1 MRMRLILLVA
11 VAGLDAVWLLPSQ
24 NVPKIAFENV
34 IERCGITY
42 EMHNSVTPQKHQVE
56 TMLAG
61 VAVFDYNNDG
71 LPDIYFVNGAK
82 LPEMDK
88 SSPAYYNRLYRNNGD
103 GTFTDVTEKAG
114 LQGAGYG
121 MGVATGDYDNDGSED
136 LYIASVNHN
145 QLFHN
150 NGDGTFTDVTARAGV
165 AGVHPKLGKTW
176 GISAGWFDYDN
187 DGMLDLIVINYVH
200 WSVETEPPCKV
211 GEIRAYCS
219 PNSYTGQPN
228 ILYHNNG
235 DGTFTDV
242 SVKSGIDK
250 LIGKGMGVAFAD
262 YDNDGYTDM
271 FISNDTLRNFLL
283 HNNRDGTFSETAIL
297 SGVSYNENGKS
308 IAGMGTDFRDV
319 DNDGQPDIFVAAMV
333 GDTFPL
339 FRNRGRDFADITSSS
354 GVARAT
360 AGITAWGNGIYDL
373 DNDGYKDL
381 FATCASILDNSDEID
396 HLPAKQPNLVLRN
409 LGAARGPVRFADVSK
424 EAGPSFQV
432 PAAHRGVAFGDFNND
447 GKIDAV
453 VVVQNARPE
462 IWMNRSPGGNHWLI
476 LNLVGTRS
484 NRDGLGARVKISPNV
499 GGPQWNHATTA
510 TGFSTS
516 SDKRVHF
523 GLGAATEA
531 RIEIVWPSGI
541 VQGLANVKADQVLT
555 VHEEG
560 AAGPPRARCP
570 IQQLPA
576 GKTALYACSYLR
588 PIATRRAGKSRSF
601 FLPCRIDPPS
611 ARHAR
616 HQTTFGGI
624 T

>member
-1 MRMRLILLVA
+1 MSTRPILGV
-11 VAGLDAVWLLPSQ
+11 VVTGLAAVWLLPSQ
-24 NVPKIAFENV
+24 SEPKIVFENV
-34 IERCGITY
+34 VERSGIAY
-42 EMHNSVTPQKHQVE
+42 RMHNSATPQRHQVE

-82 LPEMDK
+82 LPELDK
-88 SSPAYYNRLYRNNGD
+88 ADPVYHNQLYRNNGD

-114 LQGAGYG
+114 LQGVGYG
-121 MGVATGDYDNDGSED
+121 MGVAVGDYDNDGYED
-136 LYIASVNHN
+136 LYIASVNQN

-150 NGDGTFTDVTARAGV
+150 NGDGTFTDVTAKAGV

-187 DGMLDLIVINYVH
+187 DGLLDLIVINYVN
-200 WSVETEPPCKV
+200 WSLETEPPCKV

-219 PNSYTGQPN
+219 PNSYAGQPN

-235 DGTFTDV
+235 DGTFTDL

-271 FISNDTLRNFLL
+271 FISNDTFRNFLL

-297 SGVSYNENGKS
+297 SGVAYNENGKS
-308 IAGMGTDFRDV
+308 IAGMGADFRDI
-319 DNDGQPDIFVAAMV
+319 DNDGRPDIFVAAMV
-333 GDTFPL
+333 GDTFPV

-360 AGITAWGNGIYDL
+360 ARRTAWGNGIYDF
-373 DNDGYKDL
+373 DNDGNKDL

-409 LGAARGPVRFADVSK
+409 LGAASGRVQFADGSK
-424 EAGPSFQV
+424 EAGASFQV

-447 GKIDAV
+447 GKVDAV

-462 IWMNRSPGGNHWLI
+462 LWMNRSPGGNHWLI
-476 LNLVGTRS
+476 LNLEGTRS
-484 NRDGLGARVKISPNV
+484 NRDGLGARVKITPNV

-523 GLGAATEA
+523 GLSTATTA
-531 RIEIVWPSGI
+531 KIEITWPSGI
-541 VQGLANVKADQVLT
+541 QQVLMGVKSDQVLT
-555 VHEEG
+555 VREAG
-560 AAGPPRARCP
+560 AVLPSGMGRKLARAE
-570 IQQLPA
+570 
-576 GKTALYACSYLR
+576 
-588 PIATRRAGKSRSF
+588 
-601 FLPCRIDPPS
+601 
-611 ARHAR
+611 
-616 HQTTFGGI
+616 
-624 T
+624 

>member
-1 MRMRLILLVA
+1 MSMRRILLVA
-11 VAGLDAVWLLPSQ
+11 VAGLAAVWLLPSQ
-24 NVPKIAFENV
+24 SAPKIVFENI
-34 IERCGITY
+34 IERSGITY
-42 EMHNSVTPQKHQVE
+42 EMHNSATPQRHQVE

-71 LPDIYFVNGAK
+71 LLDIYFVNGAK

-88 SSPAYYNRLYRNNGD
+88 SDPAYHNRLYRNNGD

-121 MGVATGDYDNDGSED
+121 MGVAVGDYDNDGFED

-150 NGDGTFTDVTARAGV
+150 NGDGTFTDVTAKAGV
-165 AGVHPKLGKTW
+165 AGIHPKFGKTW

-187 DGMLDLIVINYVH
+187 DGLLDLIVINYVN
-200 WSVETEPPCKV
+200 WSIETEPLCKV

-242 SVKSGIDK
+242 SVKSGIDR

-262 YDNDGYTDM
+262 YDNDGYTDL
-271 FISNDTLRNFLL
+271 FISNDTFRNFLL
-283 HNNRDGTFSETAIL
+283 HNNRDGTFSETGIL
-297 SGVSYNENGKS
+297 NGVAYNENGKS

-319 DNDGQPDIFVAAMV
+319 DNDGLPDIFVAAMV

-339 FRNRGRDFADITSSS
+339 FRNRGRDFADNTSLS
-354 GVARAT
+354 GVARITSGA
-360 AGITAWGNGIYDL
+360 TAWGSGIFDF
-373 DNDGYKDL
+373 DNDGNKDL

-409 LGAARGPVRFADVSK
+409 LGGTGGAVRFADVSK
-424 EAGPSFQV
+424 AAGPSFQV
-432 PAAHRGVAFGDFNND
+432 PAAHRGVAFGDLNND
-447 GKIDAV
+447 GRIDAV
-453 VVVQNARPE
+453 VVVQNAKPE

-476 LNLVGTRS
+476 LNLVGTKS
-484 NRDGLGARVKISPNV
+484 NRDGLGARVKITPNV

-523 GLGAATEA
+523 GLGAATTAKVE
-531 RIEIVWPSGI
+531 VTWPSGI
-541 VQGLANVKADQVLT
+541 RQVLGNVKADQILRVQ
-555 VHEEG
+555 EEG
-560 AAGPPRARCP
+560 SVPAAGSAPVPAAGPGIPHGKGSTAPVKEAAVRRHRC
-570 IQQLPA
+570 
-576 GKTALYACSYLR
+576 GM
-588 PIATRRAGKSRSF
+588 
-601 FLPCRIDPPS
+601 
-611 ARHAR
+611 
-616 HQTTFGGI
+616 
-624 T
+624 